1 VVSPPPAPVSPPPIQ
16 PLAVAPKPKP
26 KPKPKPHRS
35 HRKARAHPA
44 PAPVPVSRGA
54 GGPARTDVGFPVVP
68 VAFHTPQS
76 ASISQTN
83 PDPSQARFVLLFAI
97 ALGLTLVL
105 ASALPGQALRPAF
118 VHEVVV
124 VHRLDLAL
132 LGGSIVVLVGALYLL
147 TG

>member
-1 VVSPPPAPVSPPPIQ
+1 MSPPPAP
-16 PLAVAPKPKP
+16 LALAPKA
-26 KPKPKPHRS
+26 KPKPKPHRP

-76 ASISQTN
+76 ASIG
-83 PDPSQARFVLLFAI
+83 PAEPAPSQARLVLLFAI
-97 ALGLTLVL
+97 ALGLVLVL
-105 ASALPGQALRPAF
+105 AAALPGQALRPAF

-124 VHRLDLAL
+124 VHRVDLAL